1 MNIENLLG
9 KLKQNVSQKTYGFF
23 VTLALVV
30 LNIVTAILYASF
42 YGKYVA
48 YINWP
53 AVYVMIIGSVVSVVL
68 SILGLD
74 DFATALLALVA
85 FTGFLL
91 YAMKI
96 YGYIAVV
103 MVGIDLTEF
112 SAEFITLTVFFVI
125 CLVGGIAN
133 IFLKQ
138 KKTEDVE

>member
-9 KLKQNVSQKTYGFF
+9 KLKQNVSQKTYGFY
-23 VTLALVV
+23 VTLALAV

-53 AVYVMIIGSVVSVVL
+53 AVYVMIIGSVASVVL
-68 SILGLD
+68 SVFGLD

-103 MVGIDLTEF
+103 LVGIDLTEF
-112 SAEFITLTVFFVI
+112 SPEFITLTVFFAI

>member
-9 KLKQNVSQKTYGFF
+9 KLKQNVSQKTYGFY
-23 VTLALVV
+23 VTLALAV

-53 AVYVMIIGSVVSVVL
+53 AVYVMIIGSLVSVVL
-68 SILGLD
+68 SVFGLD

-112 SAEFITLTVFFVI
+112 SPEFITLTVFFVI

-138 KKTEDVE
+138 KKTEAVE

>member
-9 KLKQNVSQKTYGFF
+9 KLKQNVSQKTYGFY

-30 LNIVTAILYASF
+30 LNVVTAILYSSF

-74 DFATALLALVA
+74 DFATALLALVGPSS
-85 FTGFLL
+85 TPP
-91 YAMKI
+91 
-96 YGYIAVV
+96 
-103 MVGIDLTEF
+103 
-112 SAEFITLTVFFVI
+112 S
-125 CLVGGIAN
+125 
-133 IFLKQ
+133 
-138 KKTEDVE
+138 